1 MDKIVKINKHKIYLL
16 ILAVFLSLFCLTSM
30 VFAQTNSSCTP
41 GDKSNCSAAEAC
53 KPAKD
58 GKKLS
63 SAAATINGKC
73 VKEKTANGCY
83 NSNPTSCSGSYGGLK
98 YRAQGAGGNDR
109 PRNHL
114 GSDIGS
120 AGCPDI
126 AGINV
131 YAPADG
137 TIVYTGVGTCSGRSM
152 VIEHENKCSGGKF
165 RTIIRHLIAFKKTSG
180 TVKKG
185 EVVGIEGGSNAVGHG
200 LGDICDNPDQS
211 KYSTY
216 TRSGCGRSNPSC
228 GSKGINNYA
237 IHLHMETVDGKMVG
251 SSSAAGS
258 VQNVM
263 QSYCGG
269 VQALCGGCPIDL
281 SSCGGTSAM
290 TNDGSA
296 ASMDG
301 ISGGSDG
308 GNFGGDGSYRS
319 DKCDFKEYLD
329 SQNCTFCEL
338 FKKLWNA
345 ASIMAKTSN
354 DALATPTKALVSL
367 GFLIWICVYLLKQ
380 VASFSKVGTGEM
392 LKGILFQGFRVAVVI
407 IALSG
412 AIYEIMDLTINPV
425 MQTGLNFS
433 RTLNK
438 EAGCDASASY
448 MQNIVGYDETTGF
461 PKPQAE
467 SSAEI
472 GGLSK
477 HLGESIICNLKTLED
492 KTGFLMSLGK
502 YSMCI
507 GWERHPLWHPYFL
520 PGLGYFTTGIFLWI
534 AGLLLLLSFPW
545 CLVDCILQL
554 CIAVALLPCAVGAYA
569 FKITAQYLKMIWNM
583 FMNAMFNFVFMA
595 IIIYVINANLGSWI
609 GYTPGTY
616 PQEDVFIT
624 ALQSY
629 GLAWWGIGFFKIVV
643 VCLFCWTF
651 FDEAGSMANEFA
663 KGMSL
668 HNIGRKVGGTVNS
681 AAFNKVIAPGAAI
694 AGNVA
699 LGGARHIGEA
709 INSKYGNSYRSG
721 KNKLKGAIIRRLPP
735 RFRHETV
742 NDDGTTSITAKYSFL
757 GFEHTN
763 TITKDADGIYTQTK
777 QTHKKS
783 SQFGTRITNDAFMR
797 TKELTDENG
806 NVVGRSIKFNNTTA
820 KYLVKEDG
828 TINMHAMQQMING
841 ASDKERAYEG
851 IMLMVAQKRGM
862 GLSERF
868 QNRDVKINSDRSVT
882 ITQTNLD
889 GTKQILTAQ
898 MFDNQMVMSRQS
910 FDRKGNPIKFQ
921 KTNGVRTLTETYEQ
935 QRDGTYAA
943 IVRHGFTNYWQSKD
957 ILTENNGEGEWL
969 FRHDSNM
976 NVQKAMAGFDKGDF
990 DEHLAQMQRAR
1001 ETRNDHMPKNY
1012 ISLDNLSADTV
1023 MARMG
1028 NKRMATPT
1036 PVTPQPAPTSPT
1048 PETPVTPQPTPTTP
1062 TPETPVTPR
1071 PTPTSPT
1078 PETLQTGTLNSFDAT
1093 QEHTEVEQP
1102 RQPEKTENNFII
1114 DKNDKGEIITYS
1126 LEEAQ
1131 KQEEAE
1137 RQAQEERLVAQKAEE
1152 LRQQQRQ
1159 ENERKTQ
1166 EERQAAQKA
1175 EELRQLEQKALQE
1188 KEELKRLRETME
1200 LYKEEDRK
1208 YIKALQE
1215 QNQREKQQGKMGI
1228 TETDRK
1234 ITTAVQNTIDE
1245 QRMRIQNILIKLDEA
1260 EYRQK
1265 LVREARGISYWK
1277 EDPASVELQKNREEL
1292 QNLLDDLKKQEDENS
1307 RRVAIEKQYDE
1318 IK

>member
-16 ILAVFLSLFCLTSM
+16 ILTVFLSLFSM
-30 VFAQTNSSCTP
+30 NTIVFADCKP
-41 GDKSNCSAAEAC
+41 GDKSNCAAAEQC

-83 NSNPTSCSGSYGGLK
+83 NSNPTSYSTSYSGLK
-98 YRAQGAGGNDR
+98 YRAEGAGGNDR

-114 GSDIGS
+114 GSDIG
-120 AGCPDI
+120 GGGHTD
-126 AGINV
+126 INV

-165 RTIIRHLIAFKKTSG
+165 RTILRHLIAFKKTSG

-200 LGDICDNPDQS
+200 LGDICDNENQI

-216 TRSGCGRSNPSC
+216 TRSGCGRTVKCYSGPLKSY
-228 GSKGINNYA
+228 S

-269 VQALCGGCPIDL
+269 VQALCGSCPVDL
-281 SSCGGTSAM
+281 SSCGGNTAMTSDGTSAS
-290 TNDGSA
+290 TDGL
-296 ASMDG
+296 
-301 ISGGSDG
+301 SGGSDG
-308 GNFGGDGSYRS
+308 GNFGGDGNYRS

-354 DALATPTKALVSL
+354 DALSAPTKTLVSI

-380 VASFSKVGTGEM
+380 IASFSKVGTGEM

-438 EAGCDASASY
+438 EAGCDGSASY

-461 PKPQAE
+461 PKPQE
-467 SSAEI
+467 GTSAEI

-477 HLGESIICNLKTLED
+477 HLGESIICNLKVLED

-651 FDEAGSMANEFA
+651 FDEAGSMANEFG
-663 KGMSL
+663 KGMSM
-668 HNIGRKVGGTVNS
+668 HNIGRKIGGTVSS

-721 KNKLKGAIIRRLPP
+721 KNKLKGEIIRRLPP

-783 SQFGTRITNDAFMR
+783 SQFGTRIINDAFMR

-828 TINMHAMQQMING
+828 TINMHAMQQMIDG

-921 KTNGVRTLTETYEQ
+921 KTNGVRTLTEIYEQ
-935 QRDGTYAA
+935 NADGTYSAA
-943 IVRHGFTNYWQSKD
+943 IRHGFTNHWQSKD
-957 ILTENNGEGEWL
+957 ILNEDGEWL

-1012 ISLDNLSADTV
+1012 ISLNNISRDDIA
-1023 MARMG
+1023 ARM
-1028 NKRMATPT
+1028 N
-1036 PVTPQPAPTSPT
+1036 
-1048 PETPVTPQPTPTTP
+1048 
-1062 TPETPVTPR
+1062 
-1071 PTPTSPT
+1071 
-1078 PETLQTGTLNSFDAT
+1078 
-1093 QEHTEVEQP
+1093 
-1102 RQPEKTENNFII
+1102 
-1114 DKNDKGEIITYS
+1114 KNDRDEIVANNQN
-1126 LEEAQ
+1126 EAQ
-1131 KQEEAE
+1131 NRQEAE
-1137 RQAQEERLVAQKAEE
+1137 RKAQEEKSRQQSERESIQQQNEEKRKAE
-1152 LRQQQRQ
+1152 Q
-1159 ENERKTQ
+1159 ERININ
-1166 EERQAAQKA
+1166 
-1175 EELRQLEQKALQE
+1175 
-1188 KEELKRLRETME
+1188 KENK
-1200 LYKEEDRK
+1200 K
-1208 YIKALQE
+1208 
-1215 QNQREKQQGKMGI
+1215 
-1228 TETDRK
+1228 
-1234 ITTAVQNTIDE
+1234 
-1245 QRMRIQNILIKLDEA
+1245 KLDEETA
-1260 EYRQK
+1260 KRVEKREEYKAQLRDLEEK
-1265 LVREARGISYWK
+1265 LRNAREKAQSGNPEDIKLYNDLKMTTEETRTKLTNILK
-1277 EDPASVELQKNREEL
+1277 EYEEQRIRYNREVERH
-1292 QNLLDDLKKQEDENS
+1292 NS
-1307 RRVAIEKQYDE
+1307 RIINKSETKE
-1318 IK
+1318 IDTGNKV

>member
-16 ILAVFLSLFCLTSM
+16 ILAVFLSLFCLTSV
-30 VFAQTNSSCTP
+30 VFAQENSSCTP

-63 SAAATINGKC
+63 SASATINGKC
-73 VKEKTANGCY
+73 IKEKTTNSCY
-83 NSNPTSCSGSYGGLK
+83 NSNPTSYSTSYGGLK
-98 YRAQGAGGNDR
+98 YRAEGGGDNDK

-114 GSDIGS
+114 GSDIG
-120 AGCPDI
+120 GGGHTD
-126 AGINV
+126 INV

-165 RTIIRHLIAFKKTSG
+165 RTILRHLIAFKKTSG

-200 LGDICDNPDQS
+200 LGDICDNETQS

-216 TRSGCGRSNPSC
+216 TRSGCGRTVKCYSGPLKSY
-228 GSKGINNYA
+228 S

-251 SSSAAGS
+251 SSSATGS

-281 SSCGGTSAM
+281 SSCGGNTAISSDGTSAS
-290 TNDGSA
+290 TDGL
-296 ASMDG
+296 
-301 ISGGSDG
+301 SGGADG

-354 DALATPTKALVSL
+354 DALSAPTKTLVSI

-380 VASFSKVGTGEM
+380 IASLSKVGTGEM

-651 FDEAGSMANEFA
+651 FDEAGSMANEFG
-663 KGMSL
+663 KGMSM
-668 HNIGRKVGGTVNS
+668 HNIGRKIGGTVSS

-862 GLSERF
+862 GLNERF

-1012 ISLDNLSADTV
+1012 ISLDNLSADAV
-1023 MARMG
+1023 MARME